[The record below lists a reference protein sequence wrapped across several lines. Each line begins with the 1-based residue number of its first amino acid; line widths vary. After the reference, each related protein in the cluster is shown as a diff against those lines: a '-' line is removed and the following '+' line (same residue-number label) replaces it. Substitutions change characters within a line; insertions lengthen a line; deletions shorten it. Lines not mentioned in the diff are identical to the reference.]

1 MDLES
6 TLLINGINFTILAIF
21 IYIYYQTTIIPIK
34 KDLKEIKEKLT
45 QLTQKE
51 EKKNKDE

>member
-45 QLTQKE
+45 QLTQKK
-51 EKKNKDE
+51 EKKSKDE